1 MDSINLTWGNLM
13 TIGGVAIGIVGLI
26 VRMAAML
33 REFERQYLAA
43 LEVMRAESS
52 AARAKLYDRLEAVRL
67 EMATTYVRQDVH
79 AETQARLLHALEEYS
94 RILAGK
100 AAVEG
105 APPPA
110 SPRVRRR

>member
-13 TIGGVAIGIVGLI
+13 TIGGVAIGIVALI

-67 EMATTYVRQDVH
+67 EMGMTYVRQDVH
-79 AETQARLLHALEEYS
+79 AETQTRMLHALEEYS

-100 AAVEG
+100 AVDV